1 MKVNINHD
9 KTTNGFA
16 ERTITVDMYEFNEI
30 SLSLEDRLQTLE
42 TRLED
47 YKNSNFEKLKELIP
61 KTEARIEKLK
71 SIIEILKLK

>member
-16 ERTITVDMYEFNEI
+16 ERIITVDMYEFNEI

-71 SIIEILKLK
+71 SIIEILK